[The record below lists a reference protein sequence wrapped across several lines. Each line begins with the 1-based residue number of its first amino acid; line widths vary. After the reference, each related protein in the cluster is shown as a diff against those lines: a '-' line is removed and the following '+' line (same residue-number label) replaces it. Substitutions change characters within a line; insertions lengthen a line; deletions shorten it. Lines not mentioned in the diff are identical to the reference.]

1 MSNIKKTI
9 YASLCVALGV
19 VLPIAFHSIPN
30 AGSIILP
37 MHIPVLICGLICGWP
52 FGLACG
58 ILAPLLSSL
67 ITGMPPI
74 AYVPSMLCEL
84 AVYGLITGLLFKFIH
99 TKKTIADTYI
109 SLVGAMI
116 AGRIVYGI
124 LNALIFS
131 VGKYSM
137 SIWLT
142 SAFVTSIPGI
152 IIQLI
157 IIPVLIV
164 ALEKAKLTER
174 RY

>member
-9 YASLCVALGV
+9 YAALCVALGV
-19 VLPIAFHSIPN
+19 ILPIAFHSIPN